1 MCLFC
6 RLKISFLLEKNH
18 LLFPFPS
25 KHGEV
30 RTTNCDLTTGYCK
43 KHDECTN
50 NFANYILGCYYDP
63 FPPHLL
69 SGDSFRFGGQDNGDI
84 SIAGCI
90 KACGEEGFMLA
101 GLRLVLIRK
110 LLSLTDI
117 FCCQGP
123 PVLPLWKCGAPL
135 GVQGWMGPVR
145 NFVSSHSDVASSRA
159 GDI

>member
-1 MCLFC
+1 MYLSS
-6 RLKISFLLEKNH
+6 RLKIAFYSKKNH

-63 FPPHLL
+63 FPPYLL

-110 LLSLTDI
+110 LLLLMDI
-117 FCCQGP
+117 LCC
-123 PVLPLWKCGAPL
+123 
-135 GVQGWMGPVR
+135 
-145 NFVSSHSDVASSRA
+145 
-159 GDI
+159 

>member
-1 MCLFC
+1 MLFT
-6 RLKISFLLEKNH
+6 RKNH

-63 FPPHLL
+63 FPPYLL

-110 LLSLTDI
+110 LLLLTDI

-123 PVLPLWKCGAPL
+123 PVLPLRKCGAPL

-159 GDI
+159 WDI

>member
-1 MCLFC
+1 M
-6 RLKISFLLEKNH
+6 
-18 LLFPFPS
+18 LFPFPS

-63 FPPHLL
+63 FPPYLL

-101 GLRLVLIRK
+101 GLRLVLIRTAYDGYFV
-110 LLSLTDI
+110 LLGTASSATVEMWS
-117 FCCQGP
+117 P
-123 PVLPLWKCGAPL
+123 PLSPRWDGTCAELRVLPLRCRLLQSLGCLSLVAPPCTQWS
-135 GVQGWMGPVR
+135 V
-145 NFVSSHSDVASSRA
+145 
-159 GDI
+159 